1 MNETSIQTA
10 LDATA
15 IFMQNSDERL
25 KYLSREMAI
34 MDYESDKAAWI
45 DEGRKEVREEGREEG
60 RDEMIKLLLSLGKI
74 TADDVKEIRAQQE
87 R

>member
-1 MNETSIQTA
+1 MNEASIQTA

-15 IFMQNSDERL
+15 IFMQNSDDRL
-25 KYLSREMAI
+25 KYLNREMAI

-45 DEGRKEVREEGREEG
+45 DEGRKEGREEGREEG

-74 TADDVKEIRAQQE
+74 TADDVREIKEQQD